1 MPVIAPEQ
9 KKWWV
14 LTAMGGVLGLV
25 LLDETVVGVALPTM
39 RDELGMSQVTAHWV
53 ISAYLLVFTGL
64 VAAGGKLGDIVGR
77 KTLFVASIVVFG
89 LSSVACGFATDGTM
103 LVVARI
109 VQGIGAA
116 AIFPTSMA
124 IVTTTFAPEERG
136 MALGVISAAGTFFL
150 AIGPFVGGLL
160 TDTLSWRWIFWINPV
175 IVVAIALV
183 TIAVYVEPT
192 RKGPADR
199 IDKLGSVSLVA
210 GLGMVIFSVMEG
222 PERGW
227 GNPLIIALLVGGVI
241 VLATFVRTELRRD
254 KPLID
259 VRLFHGATFTSSNL
273 VLFTAQFNQ
282 MIVVV
287 FGALYFQDVL
297 KMSPFVAGLA
307 LLAGVGAIPI
317 ISAPTGR
324 LVDRIGA
331 RHVALG
337 ALALATCGQL
347 WIAILANAHSYI
359 VLAPALFFWGA
370 SNAAMFIAPRRAVV
384 NALPPEEH
392 GEAGGVTV
400 TAQLLGGTV
409 GIAVASTLY
418 AATGDFMT
426 VFLAPAV
433 VSAVVLFIAWRGLE
447 RPEHP

>member
-1 MPVIAPEQ
+1 MPIIAAEQ

-14 LTAMGGVLGLV
+14 LAAMGGVLGLV

-64 VAAGGKLGDIVGR
+64 VAAAGKLGDIVGR
-77 KTLFVASIVVFG
+77 KTLFIASIIIFG
-89 LSSVACGFATDGTM
+89 LSSVACGFATDGAM
-103 LVVARI
+103 LVIARI

-124 IVTTTFAPEERG
+124 LVTTTFAPEERG
-136 MALGVISAAGTFFL
+136 MALGVYSAAGTFFL

-160 TDTLSWRWIFWINPV
+160 TETLSWRWIFWINPV

-183 TIAVYVEPT
+183 TIAAYVEPE
-192 RKGPADR
+192 RKGPVDR
-199 IDKLGSVSLVA
+199 IDKFGSLSLVI
-210 GLGMVIFSVMEG
+210 GLGMIIFSVMEG
-222 PERGW
+222 PDRGW
-227 GNPLIIALLVGGVI
+227 TSPLIIGLLIGGVI
-241 VLATFVRTELRRD
+241 VLVTFVRTELRRD
-254 KPLID
+254 NPLID
-259 VRLFHGATFTSSNL
+259 VRLFRGATFASANL

-317 ISAPTGR
+317 IGAPTGR

-331 RHVALG
+331 RRVALL
-337 ALALATCGQL
+337 ALALAACGQL
-347 WIAILANAHSYI
+347 LIALLADVRSY
-359 VLAPALFFWGA
+359 VLLAPALFIWGTT
-370 SNAAMFIAPRRAVV
+370 NAALFIAPRRAVV
-384 NALPPEEH
+384 NALPPEKH

-409 GIAVASTLY
+409 GVAAASTLY
-418 AATGDFMT
+418 AATGDFMS
-426 VFLAPAV
+426 VFLAPAA
-433 VSAVVLFIAWRGLE
+433 VSAIVLFIAWRGLE
-447 RPEHP
+447 RPERA